1 MCAFQQQN
9 RLQMG
14 KLWPKLAS
22 GNSCKTMIV
31 TWADSPRHP
40 SFHSLS
46 ISTFYSPIM
55 QPIQKMTGANKDSK
69 WPCIHWT
76 WWPEVESM
84 IIFRR
89 YAQNHGLWTPNEAF
103 FHWNP
108 KLLGLGR
115 QIGQINFGHLGYF
128 WLYQHPFWYSESFDH
143 VFHYSTIISSKN

>member
-1 MCAFQQQN
+1 MVKKFLDVNFYFISCNDIHGIYLQFWNNILGLFATHSLTNFTMCAFQQQN

-31 TWADSPRHP
+31 TWADSLRHP
-40 SFHSLS
+40 SFPSLS

-55 QPIQKMTGANKDSK
+55 QPIQKMIGANKDSK

-89 YAQNHGLWTPNEAF
+89 YAQNKF
-103 FHWNP
+103 SNP
-108 KLLGLGR
+108 FIKS
-115 QIGQINFGHLGYF
+115 NTTHEF
-128 WLYQHPFWYSESFDH
+128 
-143 VFHYSTIISSKN
+143 